1 MGINTLVVAIGEDTK
16 SQITAIARTV
26 LEINESTEVQ
36 VIIAH
41 VLRGRRDTVLSD
53 LDEQPK
59 TPVETRF
66 SEQLPTEPGTE
77 SDIPEWVR
85 RWSQRRI
92 RGEYNHDR
100 DQEEVIE
107 SEAMDRIL
115 ARKDALQQLVDAFD
129 TADIEYELRGITGD
143 PVDQIGLILEEV
155 DADFLV
161 VSSRDQSRIQE
172 TLFGSLAQN
181 LLRSAP
187 CPVVTVRENIY
198 E

>member
-1 MGINTLVVAIGEDTK
+1 MGINSLVVAIGQDTQ
-16 SQITAIARTV
+16 SQINAIARTV
-26 LEINESTEVQ
+26 LEMNESTEVR

-41 VLRGRRDTVLSD
+41 VLRGRRDTALTD

-59 TPVETRF
+59 TPVENRF
-66 SEQLPTEPGTE
+66 SEQLPAHPGTE
-77 SDIPEWVR
+77 GDFPEWVR

-92 RGEYNHDR
+92 SGDSDHDR
-100 DQEEVIE
+100 DQEEQIE

-115 ARKDALQQLVDAFD
+115 ARKDALQQLVDAFE
-129 TADIEYELRGITGD
+129 TAGIEYELRGVTGD

-161 VSSRDQSRIQE
+161 VSSRDRSRIQE
-172 TLFGSLAQN
+172 TLFGSLAQT

-187 CPVVTVRENIY
+187 CPVITVREDIY